1 MKYIFTFLML
11 TTFMLFST
19 AQVVLQDF
27 TNQTNNANADVYGGF
42 GNGLTTDNSLVDDPL
57 NASNKVRQLT
67 TAAGGDSWKGIFVR
81 PQTHYYDLT
90 TTKTVSVKVYST
102 AATYFKGKM
111 QAGQTGQAAIELAT
125 SESHDGS
132 GWKTLTFTFSTA
144 TGEWGEFVL
153 FTSVDAAGTFVNPP
167 TEVLT
172 AYIDD
177 VSAAQGSAIP
187 IPSAPTN
194 SPTAPTHAAADVI
207 SIYSDAYTDIAT
219 NYNPGWGQ
227 TGTVNTAFD
236 PGDGNNVML
245 YSNFNCQGTEV
256 THTDI
261 STMEYLHIDIW
272 VGAVDRT
279 VKVTPILT
287 AGSPAEFLVTVST
300 TAGSWSSVDIPLTSF
315 TGLDFS
321 NTIKELKFDGQ
332 FQTDGVTA
340 DTAVRSAIYVDN
352 VYFYKALTASI
363 EDLSSSLSIYPNP
376 MGSLLTVEGVSEVQ
390 HASIFDLTGR
400 EVLSAMPNKAVFT
413 LDTADLQHGVY
424 MLSLQIGDT
433 KTTHKLVK

>member
-1 MKYIFTFLML
+1 MPT
-11 TTFMLFST
+11 
-19 AQVVLQDF
+19 V
-27 TNQTNNANADVYGGF
+27 
-42 GNGLTTDNSLVDDPL
+42 NSNSAAMFAL
-57 NASNKVRQLT
+57 N
-67 TAAGGDSWKGIFVR
+67 
-81 PQTHYYDLT
+81 
-90 TTKTVSVKVYST
+90 
-102 AATYFKGKM
+102 KM
-111 QAGQTGQAAIELAT
+111 
-125 SESHDGS
+125 
-132 GWKTLTFTFSTA
+132 TA
-144 TGEWGEFVL
+144 TERDMTQAMERLSSGKRINHAGD
-153 FTSVDAAGTFVNPP
+153 DAAGAAIADRM
-167 TEVLT
+167 T
-172 AYIDD
+172 AQIKGLEQS
-177 VSAAQGSAIP
+177 VR
-187 IPSAPTN
+187 N
-194 SPTAPTHAAADVI
+194 AADVI

-352 VYFYKALTASI
+352 VYFYKAPTASI

-400 EVLSAMPNKAVFT
+400 EVLSACLT
-413 LDTADLQHGVY
+413 RR
-424 MLSLQIGDT
+424 SLR
-433 KTTHKLVK
+433 